1 MDERQRTL
9 GMYDDVESLGR
20 NRGDFDVYLAET
32 TQPEEVRSRVHA
44 SGRNVLASGAEMVS
58 RLVKSRSG
66 HQGNLTHIN
75 NRISTLL
82 YDCSNIT
89 TVTELF
95 ERQWDAI

>member
-1 MDERQRTL
+1 
-9 GMYDDVESLGR
+9 
-20 NRGDFDVYLAET
+20 
-32 TQPEEVRSRVHA
+32 
-44 SGRNVLASGAEMVS
+44 MVS